1 MVKLGRTGVP
11 ACTEPELFPKKAPP
25 FLLEALFMIDK
36 RTESIS
42 WLMSFLQVS

>member
-1 MVKLGRTGVP
+1 MAKLGRTGVP
-11 ACTEPELFPKKAPP
+11 AYIEPEPFPKKAPP

-36 RTESIS
+36 MTGSIS